1 MILDRFYLLFIE
13 FYRLIYSNFQKNM
26 AQQQHTTSSLDAQLT
41 DMINELYNT
50 EMAMQ
55 TGTFIPTTQP
65 KSPMQL
71 FGTRNTTMSL
81 PASTIS
87 SPSMSSSR
95 NRTAAAAAA
104 VPHQDDDDDDDGH
117 TIVMRRIVHEQYRCR
132 TLGSHNIHRMAILP
146 SFPYTNVKKT
156 ETVTTADSS
165 TEAAV
170 ATTTLQSLSGKPV
183 YLLLCN
189 VPRKILRFIRIFY
202 CFLFFL

>member
-1 MILDRFYLLFIE
+1 
-13 FYRLIYSNFQKNM
+13 M

-41 DMINELYNT
+41 DMISDLYNT

-55 TGTFIPTTQP
+55 TGTFVPTTQP
-65 KSPMQL
+65 NSSMQL
-71 FGTRNTTMSL
+71 FGTRNATMSL

-87 SPSMSSSR
+87 SPAMSSSR
-95 NRTAAAAAA
+95 NRTAAAAA
-104 VPHQDDDDDDDGH
+104 PRQDDDYEH

-146 SFPYTNVKKT
+146 IFPYTNVQI

-165 TEAAV
+165 TTA
-170 ATTTLQSLSGKPV
+170 TLQSLSGKPA

-189 VPRKILRFIRIFY
+189 VPRKIL
-202 CFLFFL
+202 